1 MTFHEKILSKLLEY
15 QIQNPNFKFVP
26 RQNVNERM
34 KTGYW
39 FQGTQNYAFVG
50 LLNKSGGANRTKS
63 LGLVFWPKT
72 ENSFG
77 CYIELVYKGETNKQ
91 LLSLY
96 ESIKTTFGGF
106 VDKGGQKFQKYLPD
120 TNESFASVYQF
131 LDTFYPQ
138 LNNLAIKS
146 GIANLFLSDSKFE
159 KAMAT
164 INLYRTKSIQPHVI
178 SINKLLVNIS
188 WNSKDWKEESKDKS
202 NHQWVR
208 DGGIPGESWNFA
220 YDAEGN
226 TEDRIYGYAK
236 FTHQPKIEGS
246 SIFIFYSDGKIVGF
260 YGDASLNNTQRNGHE
275 MNLCGSKPLSFVLQ
289 NKIENILEKGYLED
303 GKRIGQIG
311 FNYLSENNTILSILD
326 EALQLNPNQNNEI
339 NKLKEWFIKVTNTTV
354 INSKNDTMNNEA
366 NLNQI
371 LFGPPGTGKTYNS
384 INKAISIINPDFEIS
399 SDRNLVKKGYER
411 LVNEGNVSF
420 CTFHQSMS
428 YEDFIEGIKPIKP
441 EEEDKFIKYQV
452 ESGIFKM
459 ACANAAYLCY
469 KKYKSK
475 NQKNSEYNFD
485 ELHDAFINHIQ
496 ELMDNNTPPVY
507 KTLKGKDVTVIKIT
521 STNSIKARALNSK
534 ATRNPAPL
542 TKENLEKLYDKFS
555 TIDEIKSLKQVE
567 ETVEVTPRITE
578 FYAVFK
584 ALKEFEKN
592 DFKPDVEYQEEM
604 NDIETIDINE
614 KLVKFEAG
622 VYTNAIKQY
631 GKVSEPVVLI
641 IDEINRGNVSQ
652 IFGELITLIEE
663 DKRMGNEESL
673 EVLLPYSKKKFG
685 VPPNLYIIG
694 TMNTA
699 DRSVEALDT
708 ALRRR
713 FSFEEMLPNSKVV
726 EEKGFNDYLRKEVME
741 KINNRIELLL
751 DRNHTLGHA
760 YFIKENFENSFENEI
775 IPLLQEYFY
784 NDYGKIGLVL
794 GKGFVREKSISATR
808 DKTIFAD
815 FETKN
820 EVDIVKSYELIPFEQ
835 VDFKTAITTLLG

>member
-1 MTFHEKILSKLLEY
+1 MNKYKEFELSIFNWLKSKNETDTNFTFSVRQKANKGAELNYFIGTETSKYFSTTFWNIPVAYPGSSSDL
-15 QIQNPNFKFVP
+15 IN
-26 RQNVNERM
+26 
-34 KTGYW
+34 
-39 FQGTQNYAFVG
+39 
-50 LLNKSGGANRTKS
+50 
-63 LGLVFWPKT
+63 LVFGFDSNNNYVYAIQFNQTKNP
-72 ENSFG
+72 ESEQN
-77 CYIELVYKGETNKQ
+77 EL
-91 LLSLY
+91 
-96 ESIKTTFGGF
+96 
-106 VDKGGQKFQKYLPD
+106 
-120 TNESFASVYQF
+120 
-131 LDTFYPQ
+131 
-138 LNNLAIKS
+138 
-146 GIANLFLSDSKFE
+146 
-159 KAMAT
+159 
-164 INLYRTKSIQPHVI
+164 
-178 SINKLLVNIS
+178 
-188 WNSKDWKEESKDKS
+188 
-202 NHQWVR
+202 
-208 DGGIPGESWNFA
+208 
-220 YDAEGN
+220 
-226 TEDRIYGYAK
+226 
-236 FTHQPKIEGS
+236 
-246 SIFIFYSDGKIVGF
+246 
-260 YGDASLNNTQRNGHE
+260 
-275 MNLCGSKPLSFVLQ
+275 
-289 NKIENILEKGYLED
+289 
-303 GKRIGQIG
+303 
-311 FNYLSENNTILSILD
+311 
-326 EALQLNPNQNNEI
+326 ALQLIRNCKTTIKSDFDRFYENDASSKMEFFRINGKLSYSSIQELIIDANADIEKVIPIVDIEI
-339 NKLKEWFIKVTNTTV
+339 EKLKKAKTKFKAHRFTIQEQIKMFEKMEIRFKKYKNIGIPIVLVDDEDEIVTENH
-354 INSKNDTMNNEA
+354 SKSDIP
-366 NLNQI
+366 LNQI
-371 LFGPPGTGKTYNS
+371 LYGPPGTGKTYNS

-399 SDRNLVKKGYER
+399 SDRNLVKKEYEK